1 MCGLLYIGRMANMLK
16 LSKAFSDK
24 NRVKILK
31 MLTDGAQNVS
41 TVADKL
47 NVEENLA
54 SHHLRVLFSLGLLRS
69 QKKGRQVYYDLN
81 RVKIVSFLK
90 DLKQDAFFK
99 EVLTEAM
106 ED

>member
-1 MCGLLYIGRMANMLK
+1 MANMLK

-31 MLTDGAQNVS
+31 MLTVGAQNVS

-54 SHHLRVLFSLGLLRS
+54 
-69 QKKGRQVYYDLN
+69 
-81 RVKIVSFLK
+81 
-90 DLKQDAFFK
+90 
-99 EVLTEAM
+99 
-106 ED
+106 